1 MIGQQALTM
10 LQIISNRG
18 LEAFQVGAIFCRELL
33 RVPKFYLMNT
43 LHIWITMLFELW
55 FQQQVIGVSHDNRA
69 ADCFETRNDLTRL
82 WTRSS
87 YVAQT
92 DDLLD
97 IAGCDSIEYSI
108 ESNEVS
114 VDIGDDGNRHENT
127 PESL

>member
-1 MIGQQALTM
+1 
-10 LQIISNRG
+10 
-18 LEAFQVGAIFCRELL
+18 
-33 RVPKFYLMNT
+33 
-43 LHIWITMLFELW
+43 MLFELW

-69 ADCFETRNDLTRL
+69 ADCFETRNDLTWLR
-82 WTRSS
+82 TRSS

-108 ESNEVS
+108 EGNEVS

-127 PESL
+127 PESLMYSSAIVTHCGVYCNRVGRRDYVSSLFCSLL